1 MVRNLTVWRK
11 IVKQGNAKLM
21 NLLEGKSTV
30 KRFGFNEPS
39 SGL

>member
-1 MVRNLTVWRK
+1 MYAEK
-11 IVKQGNAKLM
+11 IQNQGHPKLM
-21 NLLEGKSTV
+21 NLLL